1 MPTDISAKTDSVEVT
16 KGGDEIII
24 SVDLDPTW

>member
-16 KGGDEIII
+16 NGGDEIII